1 MSVQRPNPGLVAGAG
16 VACVALIVG
25 AVGTWKVAE
34 YSLFGATVH
43 ASATGVE
50 GGSDGPIVIGFAVIA
65 GVMLLCHMLV
75 PGLPVW
81 APVVALVIGG
91 LARLP
96 PAADTIDV
104 ASRDSL
110 QPGWGLY
117 LDLAASIALTATSA
131 LLLREAV
138 LHQRATRPAMAAPA
152 AWPAQSTQ
160 PGQPTAPAPPVQPAA
175 VPAGWHPDP
184 WGQRRLR
191 YWDGAQWTGHTAD

>member
-50 GGSDGPIVIGFAVIA
+50 GGSDGPSVIGFAVIA

-91 LARLP
+91 LP
-96 PAADTIDV
+96 PPTSPPHPIDAA
-104 ASRDSL
+104 SPR
-110 QPGWGLY
+110 PPPPRWGRHLH
-117 LDLAASIALTATSA
+117 LAAPI
-131 LLLREAV
+131 
-138 LHQRATRPAMAAPA
+138 
-152 AWPAQSTQ
+152 
-160 PGQPTAPAPPVQPAA
+160 
-175 VPAGWHPDP
+175 
-184 WGQRRLR
+184 
-191 YWDGAQWTGHTAD
+191 